1 MEMLLVDLMLLFYS
15 SLTGWFFP
23 PGRPYTPMAMYNTS
37 VSQVGVSA
45 LYALTPILLNVFIT
59 AVVIILDTDE
69 VTTYTK

>member
-1 MEMLLVDLMLLFYS
+1 
-15 SLTGWFFP
+15 
-23 PGRPYTPMAMYNTS
+23 MAMYNTS